1 MSFIAA
7 AVNDKGHTLVVI
19 EHNPE
24 VIKSADW
31 VIDLGPDGGD
41 KGGTIVFEG
50 SPEALS
56 KSTLSFTAAAIKDKL

>member
-1 MSFIAA
+1 
-7 AVNDKGHTLVVI
+7 LVVI

-41 KGGTIVFEG
+41 NGGTIIFEG
-50 SPEALS
+50 TPEAL
-56 KSTLSFTAAAIKDKL
+56 TTNELSFTAAAIKDKVRL